1 MTVPRMPAAPAM
13 PAGVPDD
20 STTVPIRTGP
30 IPTVRLPAGPA
41 GATTMPLPPAPGS
54 PLPAPPAPTARLAA
68 GPPGSAAATARLA
81 AGPPGSAA
89 ATAQLVA
96 GPLPTAQL
104 PAPPLSAGV
113 VSAGPAIP
121 GPVPAGPVVTAVP
134 VARQGGRVAGN
145 APMPMLGAPR
155 RVTVVAPTSRI
166 DVALPAQCTIAEL
179 VPMLVGVTGAA
190 DPAAPGQGWRLRR
203 LGGPAFPPES
213 TVAGAEIRDGELLH
227 LVSDAGPGGG
237 PIFDDLV
244 DALASAVGDR
254 PGRWSAAVSRR
265 LAAGLAAIGF
275 AAAGVLVTAVAPA
288 GAAALALV
296 LLLAA
301 GALARAGGQ
310 SRIGAAVAAG
320 GLVAAVSAGVAFGGG
335 SAGLLPGGGSAGLL
349 PGAGSDGLLPSA
361 GAVAVGLAIAAGY
374 AVLAAVLV
382 ADQVA
387 WFAATAGAAAG
398 GSAIAVT
405 VLLAEVSPVSAAA
418 VALVVVLV
426 VSPAFPQLALRLAR
440 LPLPRV
446 PADIA
451 AFRADEE
458 PTPGAE
464 VADRAGVA
472 ETALTAMLAGM
483 SAIVVG
489 CAAVLLPTGNR
500 WAWLLVGCC
509 GLGMW
514 LRSRAY
520 LSVGQRCAVLAGAAL
535 ALAGTGL
542 RLLAQESGTFRLWV
556 LAAVLAVAVASVV
569 HAIRVLGAARSP
581 YGARLLDVLEFCCLA
596 ALVPVALAVLGVYP
610 AVRGLGG

>member
-1 MTVPRMPAAPAM
+1 MAAAPAV

-20 STTVPIRTGP
+20 STTVPIRIGQ
-30 IPTVRLPAGPA
+30 IPTVQLPAGP
-41 GATTMPLPPAPGS
+41 LP
-54 PLPAPPAPTARLAA
+54 
-68 GPPGSAAATARLA
+68 
-81 AGPPGSAA
+81 
-89 ATAQLVA
+89 V
-96 GPLPTAQL
+96 AQL
-104 PAPPLSAGV
+104 PAPPSPTGA

-134 VARQGGRVAGN
+134 VARAGGRAGGN

-166 DVALPAQCTIAEL
+166 DVALPAQCTVAEL
-179 VPMLVGVTGAA
+179 VPMLVGVTGAAA

-203 LGGPAFPPES
+203 LGGPALPPES
-213 TVAGAEIRDGELLH
+213 TVAGAEIRDGELLQ
-227 LVSDAGPGGG
+227 LVSDGGSGGG

-244 DALASAVGDR
+244 DALASAVQDR

-265 LAAGLAAIGF
+265 IAAALAAVGF
-275 AAAGVLVTAVAPA
+275 AAAGVLVTGVAPVA
-288 GAAALALV
+288 AAALALV
-296 LLLAA
+296 LLLAG

-310 SRIGAAVAAG
+310 SRIGAAVASG
-320 GLVAAVSAGVAFGGG
+320 GLVAAFSAGAAFGGW
-335 SAGLLPGGGSAGLL
+335 SAGLA
-349 PGAGSDGLLPSA
+349 PSA
-361 GAVAVGLAIAAGY
+361 GTVAPGLAPSAGSVAVGLAVAAGY

-405 VLLAEVSPVSAAA
+405 VLLAGVSPVAAAA
-418 VALVVVLV
+418 VAVVVVLV

-440 LPLPRV
+440 LPLPRI
-446 PADIA
+446 PADVA

-458 PTPGAE
+458 PTPGDR
-464 VADRAGVA
+464 VADRARVA

-489 CAAVLLPTGNR
+489 CAAALLPTGNR

-520 LSVGQRCAVLAGAAL
+520 LSIGQRCAVLAGAAL

-542 RLLAQESGTFRLWV
+542 RLLAAEGGTFRLWV
-556 LAAVLAVAVASVV
+556 LAAVLAVAVVAVV
-569 HAIRVLGAARSP
+569 HAIRVVGPARSP
-581 YGARLLDVLEFCCLA
+581 YGQRLLDVLEFCCLA